1 MKIDK
6 KDSVM
11 GTFLRLVVPN
21 DKDAI
26 VRFTKRGLLVE
37 VDAHPKWGFYLKT
50 VNRPVTDGELQKYVV
65 QLQPQDAGAV
75 INGEY
80 EHLLINLGE
89 ADYPFCVLTRE
100 ELAGL
105 GIHAGGRL
113 TITYKKGNKQF
124 RVWGGLKAIISPIHV
139 DVTRYWNANR
149 PAFTIIAPDLAA
161 AA

>member
-26 VRFTKRGLLVE
+26 VRFTKRGLMVE
-37 VDAHPKWGFYLKT
+37 VDAYPKWGFYLKT

-65 QLQPQDAGAV
+65 QLQTQDAVAV

-100 ELAGL
+100 EVVRL

-124 RVWGGLKAIISPIHV
+124 RVWGGAKVISSPIRV
-139 DVTRYWNANR
+139 DVTRYWNTNH
-149 PAFTIIAPDLAA
+149 PAFTIVKPDLPAA
-161 AA
+161 A